1 MRKKADWFSQ
11 SVYKVPDTYKPNLW
25 TITGTLASNWD
36 GAHDSSLINKVEDQ
50 GGTGVRGGEGGGGGG
65 GGGEEREKGEEWTT
79 GGAASTVNGDVT
91 WTGVAVPWR
100 VERCAWVLER
110 PERRSASSYS
120 SSTSARLT
128 AAFRF
133 SGSASRTRRR
143 SWTSRASEKT
153 SSASRMKEEKDET
166 SKAKRT
172 EAEWKKIFFSFDRRE
187 STWTRQERRAE
198 PNDGRPDTGKEEGKD
213 R

>member
-1 MRKKADWFSQ
+1 MVRLVPYLTWHAEEKKLILA
-11 SVYKVPDTYKPNLW
+11 W

-36 GAHDSSLINKVEDQ
+36 GAYNSSLINKVEDQ
-50 GGTGVRGGEGGGGGG
+50 GGTGVRGGEG

-100 VERCAWVLER
+100 AERCAWVLER

-128 AAFRF
+128 AAFRYT
-133 SGSASRTRRR
+133 GSTSRTRRR

-172 EAEWKKIFFSFDRRE
+172 EGVEKIVFLWSARKHVD
-187 STWTRQERRAE
+187 
-198 PNDGRPDTGKEEGKD
+198 
-213 R
+213 